1 MTTTRI
7 VTATLGAVAAAVC
20 TGASA
25 LGWCIARKL
34 TAPVGPRSFKVSVR
48 GVERG
53 DGHLRL
59 VLDRTDS
66 TTGAGLYNL
75 WFERGG
81 WVQLGSQIDDRGS
94 ELITR
99 NVTGSSDGLTP
110 RTGDRASWSGIYFA
124 SPADAGLEYR
134 DIDVVTPTGHAPAW
148 RIDGDLSS
156 WAIHIHGLGSIR
168 GTV

>member
-7 VTATLGAVAAAVC
+7 VTATLGTVAAAVG

-25 LGWCIARKL
+25 LGWGIARKL
-34 TAPVGPRSFKVSVR
+34 TGPVGPRSFNVSVC

-75 WFERGG
+75 WFESGG
-81 WVQLGSQIDDRGS
+81 WVQLGSEIGDRGP

-110 RTGDRASWSGIYFA
+110 RT
-124 SPADAGLEYR
+124 
-134 DIDVVTPTGHAPAW
+134 
-148 RIDGDLSS
+148 
-156 WAIHIHGLGSIR
+156 
-168 GTV
+168 